1 MTKLAEEL
9 ALEDGLYDSEIEDED
24 YGFVF
29 GPDGELKSVF
39 LPASLPFK
47 TPKNIA
53 KILKMFGITDPAQ
66 IAGDDTNTT
75 LH

>member
-1 MTKLAEEL
+1 MSKIALEEEL
-9 ALEDGLYDSEIEDED
+9 SVDDVYDTEITDED
-24 YGFVF
+24 YGFII

-39 LPASLPFK
+39 LPENMPFK

-53 KILKMFGITDPAQ
+53 KILKMFGITDPALLEEV
-66 IAGDDTNTT
+66 T